1 MKIILDQFPDLNE
14 KQIIQLSSLKNI
26 YETWNSKI
34 NVISRKDIENI
45 YIRHILHSLSIAK
58 FIKFKRDATILDLGT
73 GGGFP
78 GIPLAIIF
86 PDSNFI
92 LVDSIRKKIDVV
104 DEVVK
109 ELELKNINSQ
119 WSRAEDLDCNYDF
132 LVTRAVAKMPTLINW
147 SKGRF
152 NNYSF
157 HDIENG
163 IIAPNNSIFTKEKEV
178 KDLIESLSSN
188 LSKYKKICRVYV
200 KSVSY
205 TQLTLPTNREV

>member
-1 MKIILDQFPDLNE
+1 MKLILKYFPNLTNDQIKKLDQLE
-14 KQIIQLSSLKNI
+14 TLYKN
-26 YETWNSKI
+26 WNSKI

-92 LVDSIRKKIDVV
+92 LVDSIRKKIAVV

-109 ELELKNINSQ
+109 ELGLKNINSQ

-132 LVTRAVAKMPTLINW
+132 LVTRAVAKIPTLINW

-163 IIAPNNSIFTKEKEV
+163 IIALKGGDIDDELNGISE
-178 KDLIESLSSN
+178 
-188 LSKYKKICRVYV
+188 KKILDIKNIFDIQYFYDKKIVYV
-200 KSVSY
+200 PSSII
-205 TQLTLPTNREV
+205 

>member
-14 KQIIQLSSLKNI
+14 KQITQLSSLKNI

-92 LVDSIRKKIDVV
+92 LVDSIRKKIAVV

-109 ELELKNINSQ
+109 ELGLKNINSQ
-119 WSRAEDLDCNYDF
+119 WSRAEDLDYNYDF

-163 IIAPNNSIFTKEKEV
+163 IIALKGGDIDDELNGISE
-178 KDLIESLSSN
+178 
-188 LSKYKKICRVYV
+188 KKILDIKNIFDIQYFCDKKIVYV
-200 KSVSY
+200 PSSII
-205 TQLTLPTNREV
+205 

>member
-1 MKIILDQFPDLNE
+1 MKIILDQFPDLND
-14 KQIIQLSSLKNI
+14 KQINQLSSLKNI

-92 LVDSIRKKIDVV
+92 LVDSIRKKIAVV

-109 ELELKNINSQ
+109 ELGLKNINSQ
-119 WSRAEDLDCNYDF
+119 WSRAEDLDHSYDF

-163 IIAPNNSIFTKEKEV
+163 IIALKGGDIDDELNGISE
-178 KDLIESLSSN
+178 
-188 LSKYKKICRVYV
+188 KKILDIKNIFDIQYFCDKKIVYV
-200 KSVSY
+200 PSSII
-205 TQLTLPTNREV
+205 

>member
-14 KQIIQLSSLKNI
+14 KQITQLSSLKNI
-26 YETWNSKI
+26 YEKWNSKI

-92 LVDSIRKKIDVV
+92 LVDSIRKKIAVV

-109 ELELKNINSQ
+109 ELGLKNINSQ
-119 WSRAEDLDCNYDF
+119 WSRAEDLDYSYDF

-163 IIAPNNSIFTKEKEV
+163 IIALKGGDIDDELNGISE
-178 KDLIESLSSN
+178 
-188 LSKYKKICRVYV
+188 KKILEIKNIFDIQYFCDKKIVYV
-200 KSVSY
+200 PSSII
-205 TQLTLPTNREV
+205 

>member
-26 YETWNSKI
+26 YKTWNSKI

-132 LVTRAVAKMPTLINW
+132 LVTRAVAKMPALINW

-163 IIAPNNSIFTKEKEV
+163 IIALKGGDIDDELNGISE
-178 KDLIESLSSN
+178 
-188 LSKYKKICRVYV
+188 KKILDIKNIFDIQYFYDKKIVYIP
-200 KSVSY
+200 SSII
-205 TQLTLPTNREV
+205 

>member
-14 KQIIQLSSLKNI
+14 KQITQLSSLKNI

-58 FIKFKRDATILDLGT
+58 FIKFKRDATILVLGT

-92 LVDSIRKKIDVV
+92 LVDSIRKKIAVV

-109 ELELKNINSQ
+109 ELGLKNINSQ
-119 WSRAEDLDCNYDF
+119 WSRAEDLDYSYDF

-163 IIAPNNSIFTKEKEV
+163 IIALKGGDIDDELNGISE
-178 KDLIESLSSN
+178 
-188 LSKYKKICRVYV
+188 KKILDIKNIFDIQYFCDKKIVYV
-200 KSVSY
+200 PSSII
-205 TQLTLPTNREV
+205 

>member
-1 MKIILDQFPDLNE
+1 MKIILDQFPDLNK
-14 KQIIQLSSLKNI
+14 KQITQLSSLKNI

-58 FIKFKRDATILDLGT
+58 FIKFKSNATILDLGT

-92 LVDSIRKKIDVV
+92 LVDSIRKKIAVV

-109 ELELKNINSQ
+109 ELGLKNINSQ
-119 WSRAEDLDCNYDF
+119 WSRAEDLDYSYDF

-163 IIAPNNSIFTKEKEV
+163 IIALKGGDIDDELNGISE
-178 KDLIESLSSN
+178 
-188 LSKYKKICRVYV
+188 KKILDIKNIFDIQYFCDKKIVYV
-200 KSVSY
+200 PSSII
-205 TQLTLPTNREV
+205 

>member
-14 KQIIQLSSLKNI
+14 KQITQLSSLKNI

-92 LVDSIRKKIDVV
+92 LVDSIRKKIAVV

-109 ELELKNINSQ
+109 ELGLKNINSQ
-119 WSRAEDLDCNYDF
+119 WSRAEDLDYSYDF
-132 LVTRAVAKMPTLINW
+132 LVTRAVAKLPTLINW

-163 IIAPNNSIFTKEKEV
+163 IIALKGGDIDDELKGISE
-178 KDLIESLSSN
+178 
-188 LSKYKKICRVYV
+188 KKILDIKNIFDIQYFSDKKIVYV
-200 KSVSY
+200 PSSII
-205 TQLTLPTNREV
+205 

>member
-26 YETWNSKI
+26 YKTWNSKI

-92 LVDSIRKKIDVV
+92 LVDSIRKKIAVV

-109 ELELKNINSQ
+109 ELGLKNINSQ
-119 WSRAEDLDCNYDF
+119 WSRAEDLDYSYDF

-163 IIAPNNSIFTKEKEV
+163 IIALKGGDIDNELNGISE
-178 KDLIESLSSN
+178 
-188 LSKYKKICRVYV
+188 KKILDIKNIFDIQYFCDKKIVYV
-200 KSVSY
+200 PSSII
-205 TQLTLPTNREV
+205 

>member
-1 MKIILDQFPDLNE
+1 MKIILDQFPDLNK
-14 KQIIQLSSLKNI
+14 KQITQLSSLKNI
-26 YETWNSKI
+26 YESWNSKI

-58 FIKFKRDATILDLGT
+58 FIKFKKDATILDLGT

-92 LVDSIRKKIDVV
+92 LVDSIRKKIAVV

-109 ELELKNINSQ
+109 ELGLKNINSQ
-119 WSRAEDLDCNYDF
+119 WSRAEDLDYSYDF
-132 LVTRAVAKMPTLINW
+132 LVTRAVTKMPTLINW

-163 IIAPNNSIFTKEKEV
+163 IIALKGGDIDDELNGISE
-178 KDLIESLSSN
+178 
-188 LSKYKKICRVYV
+188 KKILDIKNIFDIQYFCDKKIVYV
-200 KSVSY
+200 PSSII
-205 TQLTLPTNREV
+205 

>member
-14 KQIIQLSSLKNI
+14 KQITQLSSLKNI

-92 LVDSIRKKIDVV
+92 LVDSIRKKIAVV

-109 ELELKNINSQ
+109 ELGLKNINSQ
-119 WSRAEDLDCNYDF
+119 WSRAEDLDYSYDF

-163 IIAPNNSIFTKEKEV
+163 IIALKGGDIDDELNGI
-178 KDLIESLSSN
+178 
-188 LSKYKKICRVYV
+188 SKKKILDIKNIFDIQYFCDKKIVYV
-200 KSVSY
+200 PSSII
-205 TQLTLPTNREV
+205 

>member
-14 KQIIQLSSLKNI
+14 KQITQLSSLKNI

-92 LVDSIRKKIDVV
+92 LVDSIRKKIAVV

-109 ELELKNINSQ
+109 ELGLKNINSQ
-119 WSRAEDLDCNYDF
+119 WSRAEDLDYSYDF

-152 NNYSF
+152 NNFSF

-163 IIAPNNSIFTKEKEV
+163 IIALKGGDIDDELNGISE
-178 KDLIESLSSN
+178 
-188 LSKYKKICRVYV
+188 KKILDIKNIFDIQYFCDKKIVYV
-200 KSVSY
+200 PSSII
-205 TQLTLPTNREV
+205 

>member
-14 KQIIQLSSLKNI
+14 KQITQLSSLKNI

-92 LVDSIRKKIDVV
+92 LVDSIRKKIAVV
-104 DEVVK
+104 DEVVN
-109 ELELKNINSQ
+109 ELGLKNINSQ
-119 WSRAEDLDCNYDF
+119 WSRAEDLDYSYDF

-163 IIAPNNSIFTKEKEV
+163 IIALKGGDIDDELNGISE
-178 KDLIESLSSN
+178 
-188 LSKYKKICRVYV
+188 KKILDIKNIFDIQYFCDKKIVYV
-200 KSVSY
+200 PSSII
-205 TQLTLPTNREV
+205 

>member
-14 KQIIQLSSLKNI
+14 KQITQLSSLKNI

-92 LVDSIRKKIDVV
+92 LVDSIRKKIAVV

-109 ELELKNINSQ
+109 ELGLKNINSQ
-119 WSRAEDLDCNYDF
+119 WSRAEDLDYSYDF

-163 IIAPNNSIFTKEKEV
+163 IIALKGGDIDDELNGISE
-178 KDLIESLSSN
+178 
-188 LSKYKKICRVYV
+188 KKILEIKNIFDIQYFCDKKIVYV
-200 KSVSY
+200 PSSII
-205 TQLTLPTNREV
+205 

>member
-1 MKIILDQFPDLNE
+1 MQIILDQFPDLNE
-14 KQIIQLSSLKNI
+14 KQINQLSSLKNI

-92 LVDSIRKKIDVV
+92 LVDSIRKKIAVV

-109 ELELKNINSQ
+109 ELGLKNINSQ
-119 WSRAEDLDCNYDF
+119 WSRAEDLDYSYDF

-163 IIAPNNSIFTKEKEV
+163 IIALKGGDIDDELNGISE
-178 KDLIESLSSN
+178 
-188 LSKYKKICRVYV
+188 KKILDIKNIFDIQYFCDKKIVYV
-200 KSVSY
+200 PSSII
-205 TQLTLPTNREV
+205 

>member
-14 KQIIQLSSLKNI
+14 KQITQLSSLKNI
-26 YETWNSKI
+26 YEKWNSKI

-92 LVDSIRKKIDVV
+92 LVDSIRKKIAVV

-109 ELELKNINSQ
+109 ELGLKNINSH
-119 WSRAEDLDCNYDF
+119 WSRAEDLDYSYDF

-163 IIAPNNSIFTKEKEV
+163 IIALKGGDIDDELNGISE
-178 KDLIESLSSN
+178 
-188 LSKYKKICRVYV
+188 KKILDIKNIFDIQYFCDKKIVYV
-200 KSVSY
+200 PSSII
-205 TQLTLPTNREV
+205 

>member
-1 MKIILDQFPDLNE
+1 MKIILDQFPDLND
-14 KQIIQLSSLKNI
+14 KQITQLSSLKNI

-92 LVDSIRKKIDVV
+92 LVDSIRKKMAVV

-109 ELELKNINSQ
+109 ELGLKNINSQ
-119 WSRAEDLDCNYDF
+119 WSRAEDLDYSYDF

-163 IIAPNNSIFTKEKEV
+163 IIALKGGDIDDELNGISE
-178 KDLIESLSSN
+178 
-188 LSKYKKICRVYV
+188 KKILDIKNIFDIQYFCDKKIVYV
-200 KSVSY
+200 PSSII
-205 TQLTLPTNREV
+205 

>member
-14 KQIIQLSSLKNI
+14 KQITQLSSLKNI
-26 YETWNSKI
+26 YESWNSKI

-92 LVDSIRKKIDVV
+92 LVDSIRKKIAVV

-109 ELELKNINSQ
+109 ELGLKNINSQ
-119 WSRAEDLDCNYDF
+119 WSRAEDLDYSYDF

-163 IIAPNNSIFTKEKEV
+163 IIALKGGDIDDELNGISE
-178 KDLIESLSSN
+178 
-188 LSKYKKICRVYV
+188 KKILDIKNIFDIQYFCDKKIVYV
-200 KSVSY
+200 PSSII
-205 TQLTLPTNREV
+205 

>member
-14 KQIIQLSSLKNI
+14 KQITQLSSLKNI

-92 LVDSIRKKIDVV
+92 LVDSIRKKIAVV

-109 ELELKNINSQ
+109 ELGLKNINSQ
-119 WSRAEDLDCNYDF
+119 WSRVEDLDYSYDF

-163 IIAPNNSIFTKEKEV
+163 IIALKGGDIDDELNGI
-178 KDLIESLSSN
+178 
-188 LSKYKKICRVYV
+188 SKKKILDIKNIFDIQYFCDKKIVYV
-200 KSVSY
+200 PSSII
-205 TQLTLPTNREV
+205 

>member
-92 LVDSIRKKIDVV
+92 LVDSIRKKIAVV

-109 ELELKNINSQ
+109 ELGLKNINSQ
-119 WSRAEDLDCNYDF
+119 WSRAEDLDYSYDF

-163 IIAPNNSIFTKEKEV
+163 IIALKGGDIDDELNGI
-178 KDLIESLSSN
+178 
-188 LSKYKKICRVYV
+188 SKKKILDIKNIFDIQYFCDKKIVYV
-200 KSVSY
+200 PSSII
-205 TQLTLPTNREV
+205 

>member
-92 LVDSIRKKIDVV
+92 LVDSIRKKIAVV

-109 ELELKNINSQ
+109 ELGLKNINSE
-119 WSRAEDLDCNYDF
+119 WSRAEDLDYSYDF

-163 IIAPNNSIFTKEKEV
+163 IIALKGGDIDDELNGISE
-178 KDLIESLSSN
+178 
-188 LSKYKKICRVYV
+188 KKILDIKNIFDIQYFCDKKIVYV
-200 KSVSY
+200 PSSII
-205 TQLTLPTNREV
+205 

>member
-1 MKIILDQFPDLNE
+1 MKIILDQFPDLND

-92 LVDSIRKKIDVV
+92 LVDSIRKKIAVV

-109 ELELKNINSQ
+109 ELGLKNINSQ
-119 WSRAEDLDCNYDF
+119 WSRAEDLDYSYDF

-163 IIAPNNSIFTKEKEV
+163 IIALKGGDIDDELNGISE
-178 KDLIESLSSN
+178 
-188 LSKYKKICRVYV
+188 KKILDIKNIFDIQYFCDKKIVYV
-200 KSVSY
+200 PSSII
-205 TQLTLPTNREV
+205 

>member
-14 KQIIQLSSLKNI
+14 NQITQLSSLKNI
-26 YETWNSKI
+26 YEKWNSKI

-92 LVDSIRKKIDVV
+92 LVDSIRKKIAVV

-109 ELELKNINSQ
+109 ELGLKNINSQ
-119 WSRAEDLDCNYDF
+119 WSRAEDLDYSYDF

-163 IIAPNNSIFTKEKEV
+163 IIALKGGDIDDELNGISE
-178 KDLIESLSSN
+178 
-188 LSKYKKICRVYV
+188 KKILDIKNIFDIQYFCDKKIVYV
-200 KSVSY
+200 PSSII
-205 TQLTLPTNREV
+205 

>member
-119 WSRAEDLDCNYDF
+119 WSRAEDLDYSYDF

-163 IIAPNNSIFTKEKEV
+163 IIALKGGDIDDELNGISE
-178 KDLIESLSSN
+178 
-188 LSKYKKICRVYV
+188 KKILDIKNIFDIQYFCDKKIVYV
-200 KSVSY
+200 PSSII
-205 TQLTLPTNREV
+205 

>member
-14 KQIIQLSSLKNI
+14 KQITQLSSLKNI
-26 YETWNSKI
+26 YETWNTKI

-92 LVDSIRKKIDVV
+92 LVDSIRKKIAVV

-109 ELELKNINSQ
+109 ELGLKNINSQ
-119 WSRAEDLDCNYDF
+119 WSRAEDLDYSYDF

-163 IIAPNNSIFTKEKEV
+163 IIALKGGDIDDELNGISE
-178 KDLIESLSSN
+178 
-188 LSKYKKICRVYV
+188 KKILDIKNIFDIQYFCDKKIVYV
-200 KSVSY
+200 PSSII
-205 TQLTLPTNREV
+205 

>member
-14 KQIIQLSSLKNI
+14 KQITQLSSLKNI

-92 LVDSIRKKIDVV
+92 LVDSIRKKIAVV

-119 WSRAEDLDCNYDF
+119 WSRAEDLEYSYDF

-163 IIAPNNSIFTKEKEV
+163 IIALKGGDIDDELNCI
-178 KDLIESLSSN
+178 I
-188 LSKYKKICRVYV
+188 
-200 KSVSY
+200 
-205 TQLTLPTNREV
+205 

>member
-58 FIKFKRDATILDLGT
+58 FVKFKRYATILDLGT

-92 LVDSIRKKIDVV
+92 LVDSIRKKISVV
-104 DEVVK
+104 NEVVK

-119 WSRAEDLDCNYDF
+119 WSRAEDLDYSYDF

-157 HDIENG
+157 HEIENG
-163 IIAPNNSIFTKEKEV
+163 IIALKGGDIDDELNGISE
-178 KDLIESLSSN
+178 
-188 LSKYKKICRVYV
+188 KKILDIKNIFDIQYFCDKKIVYV
-200 KSVSY
+200 PSSI
-205 TQLTLPTNREV
+205 T

>member
-14 KQIIQLSSLKNI
+14 KQITQLSSLKNI

-58 FIKFKRDATILDLGT
+58 FIKFKSDATILDLGT

-92 LVDSIRKKIDVV
+92 LVDSIRKKIAVV

-109 ELELKNINSQ
+109 ELGLKNINSQ
-119 WSRAEDLDCNYDF
+119 WSRAEDLDYSYDF
-132 LVTRAVAKMPTLINW
+132 LVTRAVAKLPTLINW

-163 IIAPNNSIFTKEKEV
+163 IIALKGGDIDDELNGISE
-178 KDLIESLSSN
+178 
-188 LSKYKKICRVYV
+188 KKILDIKNIFDIQYFCDKKIVYV
-200 KSVSY
+200 PSSII
-205 TQLTLPTNREV
+205 

>member
-14 KQIIQLSSLKNI
+14 KQITQLSSLKNI

-92 LVDSIRKKIDVV
+92 LVDSIRKKIAVV

-109 ELELKNINSQ
+109 ELGLKNINSQ
-119 WSRAEDLDCNYDF
+119 WSRAEDLDYSYDF

-163 IIAPNNSIFTKEKEV
+163 IIALKGGDIDDELNGIRETKILDIKNIF
-178 KDLIESLSSN
+178 DIQ
-188 LSKYKKICRVYV
+188 YFCDKKIVYV
-200 KSVSY
+200 PSSII
-205 TQLTLPTNREV
+205 